1 MKRIKELF
9 PELDVVY
16 FPLDYKFIIS
26 KWLKLT
32 KIKSVIIYETEIWL
46 NFYKICNK
54 YNIKLCIVNARLQKD
69 LHKKNLFRE
78 KIYLEALEYCDC
90 NLCKSDYE
98 KEKYMDLG
106 ISRTCFNYNR

>member
-9 PELDVVY
+9 PKLDVVY

-46 NFYKICNK
+46 NFYKICHK
-54 YNIKLCIVNARLQKD
+54 MDIKLCIVNARLQKD
-69 LHKKNLFRE
+69 LHKKIF
-78 KIYLEALEYCDC
+78 
-90 NLCKSDYE
+90 
-98 KEKYMDLG
+98 
-106 ISRTCFNYNR
+106 ISKNICRSLKVL